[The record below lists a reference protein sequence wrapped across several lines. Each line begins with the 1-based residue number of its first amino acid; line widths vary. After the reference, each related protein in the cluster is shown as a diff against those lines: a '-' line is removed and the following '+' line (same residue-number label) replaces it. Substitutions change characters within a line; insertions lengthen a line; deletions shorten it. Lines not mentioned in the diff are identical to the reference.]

1 MYTATKQKTKRR
13 ATKERA
19 AAASRALALV
29 HELAERLEAVEAGLA
44 AVRVDV
50 ARLTSGG
57 EEGADG

>member
-1 MYTATKQKTKRR
+1 MYTTRKQRTKRQASQDR
-13 ATKERA
+13 EAVA
-19 AAASRALALV
+19 ARALALV

-50 ARLTSGG
+50 ARLAGG